1 MTNKYQIIDVIGEG
15 AYGIVYKCID
25 RETNETLAIKKLLE
39 EYDKLPKKEINREIY
54 ALQVS
59 NHENIVKFI
68 EAILNKGYLYI
79 VTEYADKNLLQIIE
93 ENPKGLNP
101 ELIRSFI
108 YQLCKAVSYLNS
120 KNIIHRDIKPENI
133 LVNNNSII
141 KLCDFGLARK
151 LKIDPKTNYYGK
163 MTDYMATRWYRAP
176 ELILSQG
183 IYGPEIDFWSI
194 GCIMGELADGKPVFP
209 GDNQINQLEYIIKL
223 IGNLPEKLVEYYNKN
238 PVFNVNKLFIVE
250 KPETLEKRYENI
262 MSPDAIDFM
271 KGLLELDP
279 NKRLNADNVFE
290 HKYFDCFKNA
300 KKNEKNEKNKLFSL
314 SIDQKKKI
322 KIPNIKT
329 NNNNTEK
336 DSNIINI
343 FRYNDES
350 FISETNESTLSK
362 KKLKKENNNL
372 MKSFQPEKKKHFR
385 SDMFDFG
392 KLYLNSIK
400 DNNQEKSQDKKKE
413 KEVQTNETKETIV
426 LYSDNNCSNI
436 SNKQHIVN
444 LSPEGLKHK
453 KSLHLNKKG
462 GFSESKNKYTESKHF
477 PYLTPIFQSQNK
489 LKEKKRRTD
498 HNSSNFCSLISS
510 HKMENN
516 KIPLIDTITHKSK
529 KLLILPKFNNNKKG
543 TSLLNKKIYNSVGNY
558 MTDNKNDRN
567 KNYYSLNKRKSIDFF
582 TKDTQIIYENDEFNS
597 KNNNI
602 VNLYE
607 NSFKDVEINSKEKER
622 KIPNTI
628 KKKRGI
634 SGFFRNFIQKKANN
648 NSKKRILLPPLNL
661 HNEILNINKKENSKK
676 KDLKYN
682 LKFVNN
688 RY

>member
-1 MTNKYQIIDVIGEG
+1 MTNKYQILDVIGEG

-59 NHENIVKFI
+59 NHENIIKFI

-133 LVNNNSII
+133 LVNNNSTI

-238 PVFNVNKLFIVE
+238 PVFNVNKLFKVE
-250 KPETLEKRYENI
+250 KPETLEKKYENI

-279 NKRLNADNVFE
+279 DKRLNADTVFE
-290 HKYFDCFKNA
+290 HKYFDCFKNT
-300 KKNEKNEKNKLFSL
+300 KKHDKNEKSKFFSL

-322 KIPNIKT
+322 KITNIKT
-329 NNNNTEK
+329 
-336 DSNIINI
+336 I
-343 FRYNDES
+343 
-350 FISETNESTLSK
+350 
-362 KKLKKENNNL
+362 
-372 MKSFQPEKKKHFR
+372 
-385 SDMFDFG
+385 
-392 KLYLNSIK
+392 
-400 DNNQEKSQDKKKE
+400 DNN
-413 KEVQTNETKETIV
+413 
-426 LYSDNNCSNI
+426 
-436 SNKQHIVN
+436 
-444 LSPEGLKHK
+444 
-453 KSLHLNKKG
+453 
-462 GFSESKNKYTESKHF
+462 
-477 PYLTPIFQSQNK
+477 
-489 LKEKKRRTD
+489 
-498 HNSSNFCSLISS
+498 
-510 HKMENN
+510 
-516 KIPLIDTITHKSK
+516 
-529 KLLILPKFNNNKKG
+529 
-543 TSLLNKKIYNSVGNY
+543 
-558 MTDNKNDRN
+558 
-567 KNYYSLNKRKSIDFF
+567 
-582 TKDTQIIYENDEFNS
+582 
-597 KNNNI
+597 
-602 VNLYE
+602 
-607 NSFKDVEINSKEKER
+607 
-622 KIPNTI
+622 I
-628 KKKRGI
+628 KKKDY
-634 SGFFRNFIQKKANN
+634 K
-648 NSKKRILLPPLNL
+648 
-661 HNEILNINKKENSKK
+661 INKINK
-676 KDLKYN
+676 
-682 LKFVNN
+682 
-688 RY
+688 